1 MKVHT
6 EAVQFKA
13 DQKLID
19 FIQTKMNKLDIFFD
33 RILEADV
40 KLRLENSGQVRD
52 KIAEIRIM
60 VPGQTLFAKD
70 VQKTFEASVGG
81 AIDNLKR
88 QLTRYKEKLRDHNG
102 AAA

>member
-13 DQKLID
+13 DRKLID
-19 FIQTKMNKLDIFFD
+19 FIQAKMKKLDLFFD
-33 RILEADV
+33 RIIEAEI

-52 KIAEIRIM
+52 KIVEIKLK
-60 VPGQTLFAKD
+60 VPGQTLFAKNS
-70 VQKTFEASVGG
+70 QKTFETSVGL

-88 QLTRYKEKLRDHNG
+88 QLTKYKDKLRYRKG
-102 AAA
+102 EAA